1 MIFFLSCLIH
11 HRESRKHT
19 RKTLE
24 SRKYKKNDTRAET
37 PNSVYLVIASCI
49 VFSASSMHIF
59 IAYLHCISS
68 SHIFL
73 AYLHCISSSHIFI
86 ACLHRI
92 SSSHI
97 FIAYLHCISLL
108 HFFIAYLHCISC
120 LHIFIAYL
128 HCIYLLQIFIAYLH
142 CISLLHI
149 VIAYLHCISLLY
161 GGRLRFFAVACR
173 SRSLAVFAVACR
185 LRSLALFIEM
195 LHCLR
200 RHRCVPKMA
209 FPEIQ
214 KIQKLCR
221 NAYLN
226 AKHYKFQINFF
237 RIYFSPL
244 KFLG

>member
-1 MIFFLSCLIH
+1 MALPLLLLLPRKPPRGPPKH
-11 HRESRKHT
+11 PQDHRRQK
-19 RKTLE
+19 RKTKLF
-24 SRKYKKNDTRAET
+24 T
-37 PNSVYLVIASCI
+37 
-49 VFSASSMHIF
+49 SSYPHPRNIEWH
-59 IAYLHCISS
+59 L
-68 SHIFL
+68 
-73 AYLHCISSSHIFI
+73 
-86 ACLHRI
+86 I

-214 KIQKLCR
+214 KNSENVK

-237 RIYFSPL
+237 RFYFSPL
-244 KFLG
+244 KFLGWRENPMNFRSATTAGEVRTRFQT